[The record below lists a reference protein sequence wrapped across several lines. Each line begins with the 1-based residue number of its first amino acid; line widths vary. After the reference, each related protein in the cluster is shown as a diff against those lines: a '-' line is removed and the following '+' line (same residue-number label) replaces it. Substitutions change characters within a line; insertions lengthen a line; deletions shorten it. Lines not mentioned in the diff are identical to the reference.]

1 MSFTY
6 VNSVS
11 AQRWYGINVK
21 DYSISAQRWYR
32 IELKVLVVVF
42 SDKDLHVVLFDRTKE
57 NELSTCD
64 SERKKVIAWE
74 SVFSLK
80 NDLKRKV
87 LMDVDPRKEDRAIRD
102 RFLEM
107 PLVYYLLRRVH
118 FEFNQSCDKSYMFN
132 LTNDGLSMCVM
143 EYSDLFLNLVRTNPD
158 IYV

>member
-1 MSFTY
+1 LSFPY
-6 VNSVS
+6 INSVS

-87 LMDVDPRKEDRAIRD
+87 LMDVDPRKEDRAVRD
-102 RFLEM
+102 YFWEI
-107 PLVYYLLRRVH
+107 PLVYYLSRRFH
-118 FEFNQSCDKSYMFN
+118 FEF
-132 LTNDGLSMCVM
+132 
-143 EYSDLFLNLVRTNPD
+143 
-158 IYV
+158 I

>member
-1 MSFTY
+1 MF
-6 VNSVS
+6 
-11 AQRWYGINVK
+11 
-21 DYSISAQRWYR
+21 YSISAQRWYR

-87 LMDVDPRKEDRAIRD
+87 LMDVDPRKEDRSIRD
-102 RFLEM
+102 RFWEM
-107 PLVYYLLRRVH
+107 PLMYYLLRRIH
-118 FEFNQSCDKSYMFN
+118 FEFS
-132 LTNDGLSMCVM
+132 
-143 EYSDLFLNLVRTNPD
+143 
-158 IYV
+158 